1 MPREV
6 RVRTCHIII
15 AHYVCG
21 GPAKE
26 SNITGPGVVR
36 MQRVSASK
44 AKSKFGVCRSE
55 CEYLKP

>member
-15 AHYVCG
+15 AHHVHG

-26 SNITGPGVVR
+26 SITGVVR
-36 MQRVSASK
+36 VQRVQASK